1 MSTGREEYQYA
12 LLRAVPDVERGESVN
27 VGVVVFSRRNDYLG
41 LRTHIDDVRLGA
53 LYPDLDLDALRAHLD
68 GVRAVVA
75 GDRAAG
81 AVAALPPSERFGW
94 VTAASST
101 IVQPS
106 PIHTGL
112 CDDPE
117 ALLDRLLQRLVA

>member
-1 MSTGREEYQYA
+1 MTATREEYQYA
-12 LLRAVPDVERGESVN
+12 LLRAVPDVERGETVN
-27 VGVVVFSRRNDYLG
+27 VGVVVFSRRHDYLG
-41 LRTHIDDVRLGA
+41 LRTQIDAARLGA
-53 LYPDLDLDALRAHLD
+53 LHPDLDLDALRAHLD
-68 GVRAVVA
+68 GVQAVVA
-75 GDRAAG
+75 GDPSAG

-112 CDDPE
+112 CHDPE
-117 ALLDRLLQRLVA
+117 ALLDRLFERLVA

>member
-1 MSTGREEYQYA
+1 MTGREEYQYA

-27 VGVVVFSRRNDYLG
+27 VGVIVFSRRHAYLG
-41 LRTHIDDVRLGA
+41 LRTHVDEARLRA
-53 LYPDLDLDALRAHLD
+53 LHPDLDVEALRRHLA
-68 GVRAVVA
+68 GLAAVAA
-75 GDRAAG
+75 GSAGAG

-94 VTAASST
+94 LTAASST

-117 ALLDRLLQRLVA
+117 RLLERLFTRLVS

>member
-1 MSTGREEYQYA
+1 MTATREEYQYA
-12 LLRAVPDVERGESVN
+12 LLRAVPDVERGETVN
-27 VGVVVFSRRNDYLG
+27 VGVVVFSRRHDYLG
-41 LRTHIDDVRLGA
+41 LRTQIDAARLGA
-53 LYPDLDLDALRAHLD
+53 LHPDLDLDALRAHLD

-75 GDRAAG
+75 GDPSAG

-112 CDDPE
+112 CENPE
-117 ALLDRLLQRLVA
+117 ALLERLFERLVA